1 MLAALQDD
9 GRLTN
14 QQLADL
20 VGLSASQCS
29 RRRMRLEEEKVIAGY
44 HADLAGEA
52 LGFNLIAFIHITLA
66 THSPD
71 NAKKFRALVNR
82 VDDIQEA
89 YSLTG
94 DADYVLKVVLRDLK
108 DLSDLVNNV
117 LMPHQSVAHVR
128 SSIVLDRL
136 KESARLPL
144 QSRLAMAQIE
154 GNSSFAFSA
163 SICDDLA
170 SDYQHHETD
179 HGAATPA
186 ELRIL
191 RQGPAAERGGR
202 ADLFLRMHVLRGLR
216 RQQAAQCLPELR
228 RRLCAAADP
237 ARDRAAAGRVRHQA
251 VAVGQ
256 AGAFEI
262 QRRGCRRAFRAA
274 CGIFRRRSGEPVP
287 RHCEGEAKRCPPSAN
302 C

>member
-52 LGFNLIAFIHITLA
+52 LGFKLIAFIHITLA

-94 DADYVLKVVLRDLK
+94 DADYRAESRAARPQEPLRHRQQRADAAPERGACAL
-108 DLSDLVNNV
+108 
-117 LMPHQSVAHVR
+117 
-128 SSIVLDRL
+128 LDR
-136 KESARLPL
+136 AGPT
-144 QSRLAMAQIE
+144 E
-154 GNSSFAFSA
+154 G
-163 SICDDLA
+163 
-170 SDYQHHETD
+170 ER
-179 HGAATPA
+179 
-186 ELRIL
+186 EV
-191 RQGPAAERGGR
+191 AAE
-202 ADLFLRMHVLRGLR
+202 
-216 RQQAAQCLPELR
+216 E
-228 RRLCAAADP
+228 
-237 ARDRAAAGRVRHQA
+237 
-251 VAVGQ
+251 
-256 AGAFEI
+256 
-262 QRRGCRRAFRAA
+262 
-274 CGIFRRRSGEPVP
+274 S
-287 RHCEGEAKRCPPSAN
+287 
-302 C
+302 